1 MCAKSSKLKTSVKPK
16 KACWAGR
23 SNAKPEKDISEVD
36 MPLNPE
42 FRGRQRFHSSLSI
55 GAS

>member
-16 KACWAGR
+16 KSVLGR
-23 SNAKPEKDISEVD
+23 KVKPEKDISEVD